1 MPQALTIAGR
11 SIGPGRPP
19 FVIAELSGNHNGDIG
34 RAKQLMRA
42 AKDAGADAIKIQTYT
57 ADTITIDHDGP
68 EFRITGGL
76 WHNRSLHDL
85 YREAHTPWEWHAELF
100 ELGRELGV
108 PVFSSPFDETAVDF
122 LEELGAPAYKV
133 ASFELIDLPLIRKM
147 ASTGK
152 PMIMSTGLGSLGEIA
167 EAVEAAR
174 GAGCKELAVLHCVSA
189 YPSPVEEANV
199 RTMVHLAEAFDV
211 VVGLSDH
218 SPGAAVPA
226 AAVALGAS
234 VVEKH
239 MTLARADGGPDSAFS
254 LEPNEFREMAE
265 TCRLVQRAIGQVSY
279 ETTESEK
286 GNLIFRRS
294 LYVVADVAA
303 GDEFTAANVRSIRPG
318 KGLPPKHM
326 PQVLGRVARRAIKR
340 GTALSWTDVD

>member
-11 SIGPGRPP
+11 KIGQGQPP

-42 AKDAGADAIKIQTYT
+42 AKDAGADAVKLQTYT
-57 ADTITIDHDGP
+57 ADTITISHDGP
-68 EFRITGGL
+68 EFWITGGL

-85 YREAHTPWEWHAELF
+85 YREAHTPWEWHPELF
-100 ELGRELGV
+100 QLGRDLGI

-122 LEELGAPAYKV
+122 LEELGTPAYKV

-152 PMIMSTGLGSLGEIA
+152 PMIMSTGLGSLGEIS
-167 EAVEAAR
+167 EAIEAAR

-199 RTMVHLAEAFDV
+199 RTMTHLAEAFDV

-218 SPGAAVPA
+218 SPGSAVPA

-239 MTLARADGGPDSAFS
+239 MTLARADGGPDSVFS
-254 LEPNEFREMAE
+254 LEPDEFREMAE
-265 TCRLVQRAIGQVSY
+265 TCRLVQKAVGRVSY

-294 LYVVADVAA
+294 LYVVADIAA
-303 GDEFTAANVRSIRPG
+303 GEEFTASNVRSIRPG
-318 KGLPPKHM
+318 KGLPPKHL